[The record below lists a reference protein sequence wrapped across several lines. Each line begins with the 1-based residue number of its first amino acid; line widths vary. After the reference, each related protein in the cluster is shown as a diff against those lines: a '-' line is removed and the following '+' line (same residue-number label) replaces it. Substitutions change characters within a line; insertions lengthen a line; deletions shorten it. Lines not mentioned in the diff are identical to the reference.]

1 MALAAVDWE
10 KGLDKDASVELP
22 KLASTV
28 DDASSKLL
36 VQMSTQDAALLA
48 SLSKLQET
56 AGTLSGRIGSDPR
69 EGFGQSVLQA
79 YASAM
84 KGIVAALQALV
95 GWPLVALVGIYLLI
109 AQSDKMGGILNLFGD
124 VKSIKIAGGNEI
136 VFSAAQADERSR
148 TANEIFAS
156 YRVKAAE
163 EFAAMAEVHE
173 IPTRLKNVC
182 EQGVK
187 PHLEKTITSMLVR
200 DKKIIDA
207 DAITPKE
214 QALLDAEVKERW
226 KSMRFNIHVE
236 DLLFNETLC
245 QLVDYY
251 PDGKGKAGRAW
262 SVRYGMIGRV
272 WRFQRSYTDTNVTT
286 DEDKLVTNWGMTRD
300 EVRNFVSKGKTFTTV
315 VLESNSQPCALV
327 YMDSKMEN
335 AFGLEKGED
344 SREALHNAI
353 SAACE
358 KFNLTTALAKVS
370 RLVQAR
376 KLDIQI
382 YG

>member
-136 VFSAAQADERSR
+136 VFSAAQADERF
-148 TANEIFAS
+148 ID
-156 YRVKAAE
+156 V
-163 EFAAMAEVHE
+163 
-173 IPTRLKNVC
+173 TRC
-182 EQGVK
+182 
-187 PHLEKTITSMLVR
+187 
-200 DKKIIDA
+200 
-207 DAITPKE
+207 AITRESPSVCYDF
-214 QALLDAEVKERW
+214 AV
-226 KSMRFNIHVE
+226 V
-236 DLLFNETLC
+236 C
-245 QLVDYY
+245 CVQL
-251 PDGKGKAGRAW
+251 A
-262 SVRYGMIGRV
+262 
-272 WRFQRSYTDTNVTT
+272 
-286 DEDKLVTNWGMTRD
+286 
-300 EVRNFVSKGKTFTTV
+300 
-315 VLESNSQPCALV
+315 
-327 YMDSKMEN
+327 DS
-335 AFGLEKGED
+335 
-344 SREALHNAI
+344 AI
-353 SAACE
+353 
-358 KFNLTTALAKVS
+358 
-370 RLVQAR
+370 Q
-376 KLDIQI
+376 
-382 YG
+382 